1 MVIWTRECPYGPM
14 ANVDCF
20 DLLMAFHCK
29 IYEALVPLAQ
39 AIDTLEAGGQWTPSL
54 HARIH
59 EFKRF
64 HEIDVT
70 AHTRDEEIAFYPIV
84 NQHWRE
90 SHPRE
95 TIYSPTMCMLQ
106 EHADIA
112 GRIHAMAV
120 LADLLQQQPD
130 NALAIENL
138 VGEGRA
144 ILAIFPMH
152 IQKEEQYLFA
162 QARKFLPPDDI
173 ALATQLIQKLH
184 QE

>member
-1 MVIWTRECPYGPM
+1 MGAHKAAMGHI
-14 ANVDCF
+14 DCF
-20 DLLMAFHCK
+20 DILAEFHCK

-39 AIDTLEAGGQWTPSL
+39 AIDTLDATGRWGPELHGAICRFKHFYEEDVAG
-54 HARIH
+54 HI
-59 EFKRF
+59 
-64 HEIDVT
+64 
-70 AHTRDEEIAFYPIV
+70 RDEEIAFYPII
-84 NQHWRE
+84 NQRWRE
-90 SHPRE
+90 NNPRE

-112 GRIHAMAV
+112 GRIHAMGV

-144 ILAIFPMH
+144 VLAIFPMH